1 MIFLKKKKKK
11 KNTRKYDIFFKRSEK
26 IVFSKSASGNCLSCI
41 IWKDGIFSRARYIF
55 SLGGKWEMTFLK
67 KNMEIWCFLFTRTGV
82 NNATR
87 RPSVKKF
94 KDGVIPQQHT

>member
-1 MIFLKKKKKK
+1 MVFLVLLEKMIFLFPENMILPLRWKMKDDLSQKKKKKK

-55 SLGGKWEMTFLK
+55 SLGGK
-67 KNMEIWCFLFTRTGV
+67 
-82 NNATR
+82 
-87 RPSVKKF
+87 
-94 KDGVIPQQHT
+94 